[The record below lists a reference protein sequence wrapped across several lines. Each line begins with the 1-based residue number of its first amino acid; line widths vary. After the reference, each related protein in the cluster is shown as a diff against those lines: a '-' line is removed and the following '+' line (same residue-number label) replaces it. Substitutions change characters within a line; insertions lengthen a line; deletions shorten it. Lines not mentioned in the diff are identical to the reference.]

1 MTFQEF
7 LDVAF
12 SPVNTVLSVLLAM
25 TVIYW
30 LFTILTGL
38 DIDIGIDSDLDADL
52 DAPDGHI
59 HLSDDPSMW
68 LQFLKFLNLD
78 IVPMAYF
85 LTISLLISWLISF
98 YLNFHLP
105 LPTWLGVVI
114 LIPVLISSVL
124 VTRIILKPLT
134 PFFREINHKG
144 EKAYDFLGRQG
155 RLKSGIQG
163 DKIGMMELFIGNDP
177 MTLMVKSKGGKLLE
191 HGAYVMIVDEEPQ
204 KRIYYVE
211 RIIQI

>member
-98 YLNFHLP
+98 YLNFYLP

-114 LIPVLISSVL
+114 LIPILISSVL

-191 HGAYVMIVDEEPQ
+191 HGVYVMIVDEEPH

>member
-1 MTFQEF
+1 M
-7 LDVAF
+7 
-12 SPVNTVLSVLLAM
+12 SVLLAM

-52 DAPDGHI
+52 DAPDGHV

-98 YLNFHLP
+98 YLNFYLP

-191 HGAYVMIVDEEPQ
+191 HGAYVMIVDEEPH

>member
-52 DAPDGHI
+52 DAPDGHV

-98 YLNFHLP
+98 YLNFYLP

-114 LIPVLISSVL
+114 LIPILISSVL

>member
-1 MTFQEF
+1 M
-7 LDVAF
+7 
-12 SPVNTVLSVLLAM
+12 SVLLAM

-98 YLNFHLP
+98 YLNFYLP

-114 LIPVLISSVL
+114 LIPILISSVL

-191 HGAYVMIVDEEPQ
+191 HGVYVMIVDEEPH

>member
-52 DAPDGHI
+52 DAPDGHL

-98 YLNFHLP
+98 YLNFYLP

>member
-52 DAPDGHI
+52 DAPDGHV

-98 YLNFHLP
+98 YLNFYLP

-191 HGAYVMIVDEEPQ
+191 HGAYVMIVDEEPH

>member
-52 DAPDGHI
+52 DAPDGHV

-98 YLNFHLP
+98 YLNFYLS

-114 LIPVLISSVL
+114 LIPILISSVL

-134 PFFREINHKG
+134 PFFREINHEG

-191 HGAYVMIVDEEPQ
+191 HGAYVMIVDEEPH

>member
-38 DIDIGIDSDLDADL
+38 DIDIGINSDLDADL

-98 YLNFHLP
+98 YLNFYLP